1 LNLSFLPLNIRYDI
15 SEGILIMDQNSYL
28 RKFVELVSSK
38 IEVKDCQYPSLDPEM
53 FSYPNK
59 EELEILSSDKCS
71 LYRTYLMTIMY
82 IALRTRPDV
91 LFAIGFLS
99 SWMAKPTMG
108 AWNSLIKVIGY
119 LRANPTMDIT
129 YRRRGATGDGSNHS
143 ELKQIEIFID
153 ASWCLDGHA
162 RGQSGMVLKIHGNTI
177 FFRTSR
183 QSIVTKSSTESE
195 IVAVD
200 EFLPYALWSLSL
212 CEKLKMDIVRPIIVH
227 QDNQS
232 GVKIMEKVYGNFKR
246 TKHFINKYFW
256 IKQYV
261 DDGTVVFHYLITTKM
276 IADIFTKQIV
286 GHMFFLLLYFII
298 NPYYIGDGN
307 LDPN

>member
-1 LNLSFLPLNIRYDI
+1 
-15 SEGILIMDQNSYL
+15 M
-28 RKFVELVSSK
+28 
-38 IEVKDCQYPSLDPEM
+38 
-53 FSYPNK
+53 
-59 EELEILSSDKCS
+59 
-71 LYRTYLMTIMY
+71 
-82 IALRTRPDV
+82 
-91 LFAIGFLS
+91 
-99 SWMAKPTMG
+99 
-108 AWNSLIKVIGY
+108 
-119 LRANPTMDIT
+119 
-129 YRRRGATGDGSNHS
+129 
-143 ELKQIEIFID
+143 
-153 ASWCLDGHA
+153 
-162 RGQSGMVLKIHGNTI
+162 LKIHGNTI

-212 CEKLKMDIVRPIIVH
+212 CEELKMDIVRPIIVH

-232 GVKIMEKVYGNFKR
+232 GVKIMGKGHGNFKR
-246 TKHFINKYFW
+246 IKHFINKYFW